1 MLPSPLSIPSS
12 LLPPSPSPSPRPP
25 IPLSLLLSDQQAAV
39 LIQSFWRGYTV
50 SVVDSKLKVTVIL
63 DEK

>member
-12 LLPPSPSPSPRPP
+12 LLPPSPSPRPP